1 MSGKGSRAR
10 RVEATRRAYADVYRL
25 RGAEM
30 PPPPFGNERQD
41 RIYTQQYANYRRSY
55 WHMERMHAELAEV
68 YGYTATPRLR
78 SNNNY
83 IPDSPDNTAIPTG
96 EPGVIRRDVGLT
108 PSARQASAFRAGR
121 MSKTTPA
128 MAGRSER

>member
-1 MSGKGSRAR
+1 
-10 RVEATRRAYADVYRL
+10 
-25 RGAEM
+25 M

-78 SNNNY
+78 SNAEVTGCRRQSGAPN
-83 IPDSPDNTAIPTG
+83 SSTA
-96 EPGVIRRDVGLT
+96 RKDR
-108 PSARQASAFRAGR
+108 
-121 MSKTTPA
+121 
-128 MAGRSER
+128 

>member
-10 RVEATRRAYADVYRL
+10 RVEATRKAYTDVYRL

-78 SNNNY
+78 SN
-83 IPDSPDNTAIPTG
+83 AK
-96 EPGVIRRDVGLT
+96 VK
-108 PSARQASAFRAGR
+108 AR
-121 MSKTTPA
+121 P
-128 MAGRSER
+128 